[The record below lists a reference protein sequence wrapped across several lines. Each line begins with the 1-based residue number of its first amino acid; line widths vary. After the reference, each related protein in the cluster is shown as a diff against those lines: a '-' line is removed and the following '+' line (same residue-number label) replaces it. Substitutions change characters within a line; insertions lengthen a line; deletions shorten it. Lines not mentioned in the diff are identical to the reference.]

1 MRMSVIV
8 EPQILSREI
17 DPKAKVQ
24 QQLDPKKN
32 TIKRGTNLYQV
43 VCSSPD
49 SPRADAFLQTEHLS
63 AEKIAHLSQLGLL
76 RPHGAV
82 GAAAS
87 I

>member
-43 VCSSPD
+43 VCNSPD
-49 SPRADAFLQTEHLS
+49 SLRADVFLQTEHLS
-63 AEKIAHLSQLGLL
+63 AEKMAHLGLL
-76 RPHGAV
+76 RLHRAIGT
-82 GAAAS
+82 AAC